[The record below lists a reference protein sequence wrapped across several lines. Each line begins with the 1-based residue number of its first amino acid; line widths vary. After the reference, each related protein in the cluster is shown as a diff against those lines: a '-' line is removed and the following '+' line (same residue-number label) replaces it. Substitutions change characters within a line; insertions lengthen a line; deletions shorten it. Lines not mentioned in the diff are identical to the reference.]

1 MKTLIEKYKK
11 EAVPALQK
19 DFHIGNIMAV
29 PKFKKAVINVGVG
42 RLAKDEKGL
51 ERISKDL
58 ASITGQRPVTKKAKK
73 SIASFKIREGLPIG
87 LALTLRG
94 KRMFDF
100 MDRFVNIALPRSRDF
115 RGIEAKNL
123 DGQGNLNIGIR
134 ESSIFP
140 ELNYENMKDVFSLEV
155 TFVTTA
161 KNKEQGMALFK
172 KMGFPI
178 K

>member
-1 MKTLIEKYKK
+1 
-11 EAVPALQK
+11 
-19 DFHIGNIMAV
+19 
-29 PKFKKAVINVGVG
+29 
-42 RLAKDEKGL
+42 
-51 ERISKDL
+51 
-58 ASITGQRPVTKKAKK
+58 
-73 SIASFKIREGLPIG
+73 
-87 LALTLRG
+87 
-94 KRMFDF
+94 MFDF

>member
-1 MKTLIEKYKK
+1 MKLRNISCPNNTKSYLFHLFKQKEILGYTLATYHNLFVMERFFEK
-11 EAVPALQK
+11 
-19 DFHIGNIMAV
+19 I
-29 PKFKKAVINVGVG
+29 
-42 RLAKDEKGL
+42 R